1 MKFACEIDNI
11 RTLKKG
17 SKITLSLNDKQSKEV
32 LKHMFNFMDKPITVE
47 LFVDEKEQQERLKQI
62 SQEQRGKIY
71 AIYKDIENF
80 TGQNEESIKEQTK
93 ASFVK
98 VTQYDDFSLANCSS
112 ELASDYIEY
121 LIRLCFELGVPLSEP
136 PREAFDDIERYIS
149 LSLEKRFCAVCG
161 ATEGVEDHHWDA
173 IGMGRNRKTYNDCA
187 LRKICLCY
195 KHHKEAHNIGRDS
208 FKDKYHVYGIE
219 QA

>member
-32 LKHMFNFMDKPITVE
+32 LKHMFNFMDKPIMVE

-161 ATEGVEDHHWDA
+161 KPGEIHHWDA
-173 IGMGRNRKTYNDCA
+173 IGMGRDRTKYDDSEH
-187 LRKICLCY
+187 RKICLCRE
-195 KHHKEAHNIGRDS
+195 HHVEVEAIGRDT
-208 FKDKYHVYGIE
+208 FQELHHVYGVLV
-219 QA
+219 